1 MKRIKLSNIVDQLK
15 TLIFKPKATTLLS
28 QLKTFINKLTYRI
41 IIFIVSLMPVKISYN
56 LYNLINNRYSWIN
69 IVFDLTKCMYYNEKL
84 KVYMCFI
91 DRSSAETLLDNYES
105 EVFSFF
111 IPRPNDVVID
121 VGANIGY
128 FTIYASRKVGKDG
141 LVIAL
146 EPMDEAYNCLMK
158 NIRLNRLNNVKPFKL
173 ALWSSETTLRLY
185 RTKGYFTSAISKVDV
200 FKNLIQQ
207 KKLELIK
214 EYEIK
219 AIKLDD
225 LIKNINLSKVD
236 WIKIDV
242 DGSEYE
248 VILGSMNTLKR
259 FKPKL
264 IIEIH
269 NQEIGNKILKIL
281 KNLGYKISLVKIW
294 DNYHIFAEYES
305 C

>member
-281 KNLGYKISLVKIW
+281 KNLGYKVSLVKIW
-294 DNYHIFAEYES
+294 DNYHIFAEHES

>member
-1 MKRIKLSNIVDQLK
+1 MNKVIKHLK
-15 TLIFKPKATTLLS
+15 SLFKPKAATLVS
-28 QLKTFINKLTYRI
+28 QLKTFINRLTYSI
-41 IIFIVSLMPVKISYN
+41 IIFIVFHVPAKISLY

-69 IVFDLTKCMYYNEKL
+69 IVFDLTKCTYYNEKL
-84 KVYMCFI
+84 KAYMCFI

-158 NIRLNRLNNVKPFKL
+158 NLRLNRIDNVKPFKL
-173 ALWSSETTLRLY
+173 ALWSSETTLKLY
-185 RTKGYFTSAISKVDV
+185 GTKGAFTSAISKVDV
-200 FKNLIQQ
+200 FKKLIQQ

-219 AIKLDD
+219 TIKLDD

-248 VILGSMNTLKR
+248 VILGSMNTLKL

-269 NQEIGNKILKIL
+269 DQEIGNKILKIL
-281 KNLGYKISLVKIW
+281 KDLGYKVSLVKIW
-294 DNYHIFAEYES
+294 DNYHIFAEHEG

>member
-264 IIEIH
+264 ITEIH
-269 NQEIGNKILKIL
+269 DQEIGNKILKIL
-281 KNLGYKISLVKIW
+281 KNLGYKVSLVKIW

>member
-1 MKRIKLSNIVDQLK
+1 VLKLSQDL
-15 TLIFKPKATTLLS
+15 
-28 QLKTFINKLTYRI
+28 
-41 IIFIVSLMPVKISYN
+41 VKEDSVI
-56 LYNLINNRYSWIN
+56 
-69 IVFDLTKCMYYNEKL
+69 
-84 KVYMCFI
+84 
-91 DRSSAETLLDNYES
+91 
-105 EVFSFF
+105 
-111 IPRPNDVVID
+111 ID

-141 LVIAL
+141 LVITL
-146 EPMDEAYNCLMK
+146 EPMDEAYDCLIK
-158 NIRLNRLNNVKPFKL
+158 NLRLNCLNNVMPFKL

-185 RTKGYFTSAISKVDV
+185 RTKGYYTSVLSKVDL

-219 AIKLDD
+219 TIKLDD
-225 LIKNINLSKVD
+225 LIKNINLNKVD

-281 KNLGYKISLVKIW
+281 KDLGYKVSLIKIL
-294 DNYHIFAEYES
+294 DNYHIFAEHES
-305 C
+305 CQ

>member
-41 IIFIVSLMPVKISYN
+41 IIFIVSLMPVKISYD

-69 IVFDLTKCMYYNEKL
+69 IVFDLTKCTYYNEKL
-84 KVYMCFI
+84 KAYMRFI

-111 IPRPNDVVID
+111 IPQPNDVVID

-128 FTIYASRKVGKDG
+128 FTIYASRKIGKDG

-146 EPMDEAYNCLMK
+146 EPMDEAYDCLIK
-158 NIRLNRLNNVKPFKL
+158 NLRLNRIDNVKPFKL

-200 FKNLIQQ
+200 LKKLIQQ
-207 KKLELIK
+207 KKLKLIK

-219 AIKLDD
+219 TIKLDD

-248 VILGSMNTLKR
+248 VILGSMKTLKL

-264 IIEIH
+264 IIEIPD
-269 NQEIGNKILKIL
+269 QEIGNKIQKIL
-281 KNLGYKISLVKIW
+281 KDLGYKISLVKIW
-294 DNYHIFAEYES
+294 DNYHIFAEHES

>member
-1 MKRIKLSNIVDQLK
+1 MLR
-15 TLIFKPKATTLLS
+15 
-28 QLKTFINKLTYRI
+28 
-41 IIFIVSLMPVKISYN
+41 KISSRI
-56 LYNLINNRYSWIN
+56 YNLILISEISWHN
-69 IVFDLTKCMYYNEKL
+69 IVFDLTKYTYYSEKAKAYMY
-84 KVYMCFI
+84 FI
-91 DRSSAETLLDNYES
+91 DKSTADMLLDDYES

-111 IPRPNDVVID
+111 IPQPNDVVID

-281 KNLGYKISLVKIW
+281 KNLGYKVSLVKIW
-294 DNYHIFAEYES
+294 DNYHIFAEHES

>member
-1 MKRIKLSNIVDQLK
+1 MNKVIKHLK
-15 TLIFKPKATTLLS
+15 SLFKPKATTLIS
-28 QLKTFINKLTYRI
+28 QLKTFINRLTYSI
-41 IIFIVSLMPVKISYN
+41 IIFIVFHVPAKISLY
-56 LYNLINNRYSWIN
+56 LYNLINNRYSWTN
-69 IVFDLTKCMYYNEKL
+69 IVFDLTRCTYYNDKL
-84 KVYMCFI
+84 KAYMCFI
-91 DRSSAETLLDNYES
+91 DKSTADMLLNNYES

-111 IPRPNDVVID
+111 IPQPNDVVID

-128 FTIYASRKVGKDG
+128 FTIYASRKVGKNG

-146 EPMDEAYNCLMK
+146 EPMDEAYDCLIK
-158 NIRLNRLNNVKPFKL
+158 NLRLNRIDNVKPFKL
-173 ALWSSETTLRLY
+173 ALWSSETTLKLY
-185 RTKGYFTSAISKVDV
+185 GTKGAFTSAISKVDV
-200 FKNLIQQ
+200 FKKLIQQ

-219 AIKLDD
+219 TIKLDD

-281 KNLGYKISLVKIW
+281 KNLGYKVSLVKIW
-294 DNYHIFAEYES
+294 DNYHIFAEHES

>member
-1 MKRIKLSNIVDQLK
+1 MKKSTKNKVTEYLRSLIV
-15 TLIFKPKATTLLS
+15 KPKAATLLM
-28 QLKTFINKLTYRI
+28 QQKTIINRFTYEI
-41 IIFIVSLMPVKISYN
+41 IIFIIFHIPRKMSSKI
-56 LYNLINNRYSWIN
+56 YNLISEKSWTN
-69 IVFDLTKCMYYNEKL
+69 IVFDLTKCTYYNEKL
-84 KVYMCFI
+84 KAYMCFI
-91 DRSSAETLLDNYES
+91 DRSSSETLLNNYES

-146 EPMDEAYNCLMK
+146 EPMDEAYDCLMK
-158 NIRLNRLNNVKPFKL
+158 NLRLNRISNVKAFKL
-173 ALWSSETTLRLY
+173 ALWSSETTLKLY

-200 FKNLIQQ
+200 FKNLIHQ
-207 KKLELIK
+207 KKLNLIK
-214 EYEIK
+214 KYEIK
-219 AIKLDD
+219 TVKLDD

-269 NQEIGNKILKIL
+269 DQKVGNKILKIL
-281 KNLGYKISLVKIW
+281 KDLGYEASLVKIW
-294 DNYHIFAEYES
+294 DNYHIFAEHES